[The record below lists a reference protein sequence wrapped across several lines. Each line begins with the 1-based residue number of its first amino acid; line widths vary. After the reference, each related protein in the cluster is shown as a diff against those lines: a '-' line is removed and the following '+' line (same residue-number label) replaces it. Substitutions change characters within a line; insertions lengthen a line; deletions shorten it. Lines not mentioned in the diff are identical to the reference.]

1 VSPSDP
7 IETKDFSR
15 PMSFD
20 DFNCNG
26 PARAIRVR
34 DDDWRWWRRS

>member
-1 VSPSDP
+1 
-7 IETKDFSR
+7 
-15 PMSFD
+15 MSFNA
-20 DFNCNG
+20 FNRSG